1 MVQLHVERTIAA
13 SPDRVFRWLA
23 DPANFTTPLASSIG
37 FTAGY
42 VGGSPPAVGA
52 VREVNGFGNA
62 WFREVITAY
71 NPPRGYSYRVV
82 RAFPTVDHRGA
93 TMTFTAVAEGTH
105 VEWESCF
112 TYPVRVGGKLM
123 DAVSSR
129 LVRRS
134 FLAILGR
141 CAEAL
146 ER

>member
-1 MVQLHVERTIAA
+1 MVKLHVERTIAA
-13 SPDRVFRWLA
+13 STDRVFGWLA

-42 VGGSPPAVGA
+42 VGDSSPEVGA
-52 VREVNGFGNA
+52 IREVNGFGTT

-71 NPPRGYSYRVV
+71 DPPRSYSYRVI
-82 RAFPTVDHRGA
+82 RAFPSVDHLGA
-93 TMTFTAVAEGTH
+93 TMTFTACAAATH
-105 VEWESCF
+105 VDWASTF
-112 TYPVRVGGKLM
+112 KYPVRTGGM
-123 DAVSSR
+123 VMEAVSSR

-134 FLAILGR
+134 FLGILSR